1 MEALS
6 KEGATP
12 KWGCGLDQLERRNVF
27 IGELS
32 RVGIKKPDLIG
43 KPSVRNDAAF
53 LTTLVGVTSVI
64 AVAAGSLPGDWVSG
78 CLSHHCNRAAHH
90 YPNLLQT
97 GVMPGPSELTNLLLM
112 RMLCT
117 S

>member
-12 KWGCGLDQLERRNVF
+12 KWGCGLAQLERRNVF

-53 LTTLVGVTSVI
+53 LVTLVGVTSVI
-64 AVAAGSLPGDWVSG
+64 AVAAGALPGDWVRPV
-78 CLSHHCNRAAHH
+78 LISHGPGAASH
-90 YPNLLQT
+90 
-97 GVMPGPSELTNLLLM
+97 
-112 RMLCT
+112 RFCT
-117 S
+117 AEISCGQ

>member
-78 CLSHHCNRAAHH
+78 WLTHCCHTAAHH
-90 YPNLLQT
+90 LPKLLQT
-97 GVMPGPSELTNLLLM
+97 GVMPADKLAAYEYSM
-112 RMLCT
+112 H
-117 S
+117 

>member
-6 KEGATP
+6 KQGATP

-78 CLSHHCNRAAHH
+78 LLSHHCNRAAQH
-90 YPNLLQT
+90 YSSCYKQ
-97 GVMPGPSELTNLLLM
+97 GPSIGADKVAAYAYTM
-112 RMLCT
+112 H
-117 S
+117 